1 MTTTHTT
8 ISSRSW
14 AMIRSLLAF
23 FVAVALLTMN
33 LNSGKVAARSS
44 AQQSTIVLQTAGA
57 PFLDGTTQIVGNNP
71 ANETN
76 PHVSC
81 NLVSYTY
88 DDFQGLST
96 IRYHDLETGSD
107 NLVPGNTVDLFSDI
121 SGSRVA
127 WTEVTFPGDTVRIF
141 DTSSQVTTVV
151 PGLGR
156 SNPSIGGNLV
166 AYEARPDP
174 HAGTPPVE
182 ITAYDLS
189 TGTVTPLTN
198 NSLSNMHPNVSPN
211 GNAVVWDQC
220 QTFNVDC
227 AVYAALQTAPGVFT
241 TRALTEPAGNFHLP
255 STNGETAVYVSGR
268 RGENDVYYQAL
279 AGGTE
284 VHLAI
289 PGDQRDATISGDLIS
304 FESQDQNGY
313 DTFVYDIRSGKLFQV
328 TKTPGDEFLSEISVC
343 NGVGRIVYSIVGDGA
358 YDVYAVSFQ
367 VPSVTEDQI
376 DDLITLIRSF
386 NLPPGT
392 ANSLITKLEHALSA
406 RDSGDMAT
414 ACSLL
419 TDFTNECAAQS
430 GKKVTTDQAAQL
442 INSANQIKS
451 DLGCQ

>member
-1 MTTTHTT
+1 
-8 ISSRSW
+8 
-14 AMIRSLLAF
+14 
-23 FVAVALLTMN
+23 
-33 LNSGKVAARSS
+33 
-44 AQQSTIVLQTAGA
+44 
-57 PFLDGTTQIVGNNP
+57 
-71 ANETN
+71 
-76 PHVSC
+76 
-81 NLVSYTY
+81 
-88 DDFQGLST
+88 
-96 IRYHDLETGSD
+96 
-107 NLVPGNTVDLFSDI
+107 
-121 SGSRVA
+121 
-127 WTEVTFPGDTVRIF
+127 
-141 DTSSQVTTVV
+141 
-151 PGLGR
+151 
-156 SNPSIGGNLV
+156 
-166 AYEARPDP
+166 
-174 HAGTPPVE
+174 
-182 ITAYDLS
+182 
-189 TGTVTPLTN
+189 
-198 NSLSNMHPNVSPN
+198 MHPNVSPN

-268 RGENDVYYQAL
+268 SGENDVYYQAL

-304 FESQDQNGY
+304 FESQEQNGY

-328 TKTPGDEFLSEISVC
+328 TNTPGDEFLSEISVC

-376 DDLITLIRSF
+376 DDLIALIRSF

-392 ANSLITKLEHALSA
+392 ANSLITKLEHAVSS

-414 ACSLL
+414 ACSFLN
-419 TDFTNECAAQS
+419 DFTNECAAQS
-430 GKKVTTDQAAQL
+430 GKRLSIDQANQL

-451 DLGCQ
+451 NLGCQ

>member
-14 AMIRSLLAF
+14 AMIRSLLVF

-57 PFLDGTTQIVGNNP
+57 PFLGGTTQIVGNNP
-71 ANETN
+71 GNETN

-107 NLVPGNTVDLFSDI
+107 NLIPGNSVDLLSDI

-141 DTSSQVTTVV
+141 DTNSQVTTVV

-182 ITAYDLS
+182 ITTYDLS

-220 QTFNVDC
+220 QTFNADC

-268 RGENDVYYQAL
+268 SGENDVYYQPL

-289 PGDQRDATISGDLIS
+289 PGDQRDATISGDLIA
-304 FESQDQNGY
+304 FESQDQGDY
-313 DTFVYDIRSGKLFQV
+313 DIFIYDIRSGRLSQV
-328 TKTPGDEFLSEISVC
+328 TDSPGDESLSEISVC
-343 NGVGRIVYSIVGDGA
+343 NGVGRIVYSIVGLGA

-376 DDLITLIRSF
+376 DDIITLIRSF

-392 ANSLITKLEHALSA
+392 ANSLITKLDHALTA
-406 RDSGDMAT
+406 IDSGDTAT
-414 ACSLL
+414 ACSFL

-430 GKKVTTDQAAQL
+430 GKKLTNDQANQL
-442 INSANQIKS
+442 ISSANQIKS
-451 DLGCQ
+451 NLGCQ